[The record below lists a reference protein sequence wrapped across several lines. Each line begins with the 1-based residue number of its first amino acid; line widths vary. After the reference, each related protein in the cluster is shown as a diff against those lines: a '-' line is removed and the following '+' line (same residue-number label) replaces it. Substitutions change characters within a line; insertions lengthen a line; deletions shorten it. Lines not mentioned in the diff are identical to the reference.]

1 MSIMTIDDLWPMYV
15 KDVYGESTSPDNG
28 CNGIGSTR
36 FCSGY
41 ECLQCGKR
49 IIPMD
54 TKGKGNATGR
64 MRSHI
69 EAHFRRKEYPER

>member
-1 MSIMTIDDLWPMYV
+1 MANIEDLWPMYV

-28 CNGIGSTR
+28 RNGIGSTQS
-36 FCSGY
+36 CSGY

-54 TKGKGNATGR
+54 TKGKGNAAGR
-64 MRSHI
+64 MSSHI
-69 EAHFRRKEYPER
+69 VAHYRRGELPK